1 MDIQQLV
8 KMPLGSTQNVA
19 DSLSANSHVQA
30 LKAGQKV
37 AVEVVKILADNRL
50 LVQTFNDRNVQQFD
64 VDVSQISQRY
74 KPGDTLTLDIVKVN
88 PLTIQ
93 LKIDQS
99 LAREQIIIER
109 LRQLLPQQ
117 LAKPDLNGVIK
128 TLQSQ
133 QLPESVQRAVHQ
145 LLQHVID
152 ESALTQSNA
161 LKNALA
167 SSGVFT
173 EKQLISQPAVIKQ
186 DFKANV
192 LKVIAALEAIISQ
205 ADPKNS
211 VSAKAM
217 MTTLPSLVSAALAS
231 NGSNPSQLLNV
242 LLSGQSNIPL
252 GAVTSQTTVPP
263 VITSQQQAQSLTQL
277 LTRTGVMAEQLATTS
292 SRLTPVE
299 LSELKNIFRELE
311 GVHNKLQFNQL
322 SMLKESESS
331 TSITSWLFDV
341 PIKNKQTID
350 LLQLQIDQH
359 KEKSEDGQEND
370 IWNVQLRI
378 DTQNLGP
385 VQATVTLSDQDV
397 KVIFR
402 AQRQQSAELL
412 TDNLTLLHEAL
423 SRLGVSISH
432 VSCSCGEVAKPVL
445 AEQYLTKTNSLVDM
459 LV

>member
-8 KMPLGSTQNVA
+8 KTPLGSTQNASNNVPG
-19 DSLSANSHVQA
+19 NSHIQT
-30 LKAGQKV
+30 LKVGQQL
-37 AVEVVKILADNRL
+37 AVEVVKVLAENRL
-50 LVQTFNDRNVQQFD
+50 LVQASKDNNVQQFD
-64 VDVSQISQRY
+64 VDVSQTTQRY
-74 KPGDTLTLDIVKVN
+74 KAGDKLTMDIVSLK
-88 PLTIQ
+88 PLAIQ
-93 LKIDQS
+93 LKVDQT
-99 LAREQIIIER
+99 LAREQLITER
-109 LRQLLPQQ
+109 IRQLLPQQ
-117 LAKPDLNGVIK
+117 LDKPDLNRVIK
-128 TLQSQ
+128 TLQGQ

-152 ESALTQSNA
+152 KSALTESNA

-192 LKVIAALEAIISQ
+192 LRVIAALEAIISQ
-205 ADPKNS
+205 AEPKNS
-211 VSAKAM
+211 VNAKAM
-217 MTTLPSLVSAALAS
+217 MNTLPSLVTAALAS
-231 NGSNPSQLLNV
+231 NGNNPSQLLNV
-242 LLSGQSNIPL
+242 LLSSQSQPSSATSSSQA
-252 GAVTSQTTVPP
+252 AVLP
-263 VITSQQQAQSLTQL
+263 VITSQQQALSLIQL
-277 LTRTGVMAEQLATTS
+277 LTKTGGMAEQMVAASGRFTS
-292 SRLTPVE
+292 AE

-322 SMLKESESS
+322 SMLKEPETS

-359 KEKSEDGQEND
+359 KENSEHGQEND
-370 IWNVQLRI
+370 IWNVQLRL

-397 KVIFR
+397 KVVLR

-445 AEQYLTKTNSLVDM
+445 AESYLTKTDSLVDM